1 MNTKHNRGKGLP
13 GVPSNVSD
21 VCGLAVAAFLFD
33 YVIMLYPVS
42 REHA

>member
-21 VCGLAVAAFLFD
+21 VRGLAVAAFH
-33 YVIMLYPVS
+33 VIVLYPVS
-42 REHA
+42 REHS